1 MQQIIA
7 QSQMDSMIDLE
18 NQELTDYDMDTIVKE
33 VIKKGQCNKL
43 WLPGNKITFVGASIL
58 AAGLQ
63 NNSTLE
69 RLFLYSNF
77 LTDKGVKSL
86 STSLAMNNNVL
97 KILNLQET
105 EITDCG
111 AEYLAD
117 MLKQNTMLTVLW
129 LSKNK
134 ISDSGVHRLANSLA
148 HYNHTLECLD
158 LSKNRITDSSVDAL
172 QDMIRHNQS
181 LDELSLYDCNLSRVG
196 KETLKKTARTKK
208 EFKIFVNNW
217 DN

>member
-18 NQELTDYDMDTIVKE
+18 NQELTDYDMDTIVKK

-43 WLPGNKITFVGASIL
+43 WLPGNKITCVGASIL
-58 AAGLQ
+58 ATGLQ

-69 RLFLYSNF
+69 RLFLYGNF
-77 LTDKGVKSL
+77 LEDKGIRSL

-105 EITDCG
+105 GITDYG
-111 AEYLAD
+111 IEYLAD
-117 MLKQNTMLTVLW
+117 MLKRNTTLTVLW
-129 LSKNK
+129 LSKNR
-134 ISDSGVHRLANSLA
+134 ISDLGVHRLANSLA

-158 LSKNRITDSSVDAL
+158 LSKNRITDSSVNAL

-181 LDELSLYDCNLSRVG
+181 LDELSLYDCKLSRVG
-196 KETLKKTARTKK
+196 KETLQKIARTKK
-208 EFKIFVNNW
+208 KFKIFVNNW
-217 DN
+217 DS